1 MSKYKSANKA
11 ARTQLAYSLEW
22 EMQAELG
29 ADPAPYYFS
38 LPNILLEFRE
48 WLELNPHTPWSK
60 WKEWSNLSSSQ
71 RWIISRVILREVTLE
86 EAKETNKVRLRLI
99 RYLKLN
105 EGIGL
110 PYEKEGVWFEELRTP
125 QLAERL
131 VNLGIKDWWEVKR
144 FLPLWEGVRAPGRV
158 WNSGHQPD
166 HSTVLEVALTPNYNR
181 LPIWVKRVLVRMPV
195 PTRIGNVWDLIPAV
209 RVWKYNTEIPKSL
222 AVRLGTLYKSRPDL
236 RALAGV
242 IWKKEGGQWDR
253 ARRRS
258 RTERIC
264 AFWQRFN
271 QVCHSGRT
279 AIAQYLWVSGHK
291 RLALRKLYGELS
303 WAIERPLLKAF
314 NDNEEAI
321 FGEEGYIPALKVAVA
336 NKLLRGNPPEYLIPL
351 VLTFGSRSEEWLS
364 KMAKL
369 GYSEHDATYW
379 LPLGGQG
386 LSEFLFAQ
394 GERLRQRST
403 SVSELGLICR
413 VWHKLSAEE
422 RSLPFRQLVL
432 ICKVRKYSHINHQ
445 EFALE
450 CANWGVAT
458 GDYKSYENKF
468 IHSLEVPNFL
478 PGIDATRDGI
488 RAYFL
493 PREDTRGL
501 FLGEYTKCCQHPDG
515 AGETCAWYGQQ
526 KPNSGFLVFED
537 DSGTIIAQS
546 WTWIN
551 ESGDLCFDNCEALG
565 LGQREPT
572 VILLYEKIAQKI
584 LEMHSVNR
592 VLLGANGDLYGAPAT
607 WGEPLKV
614 GRSLLPED
622 YKDYTDAK
630 RVYVLRER
638 MAPLFTL
645 GGKFMCPYRTY
656 FQLDHQTTQRR
667 SVDGPACH
675 INLDGHRWYVV
686 PEDDFEVIT
695 LIE

>member
-1 MSKYKSANKA
+1 MSKFIKSAKTKA
-11 ARTQLAYSLEW
+11 ARLQLAYSFEW

-29 ADPAPYYFS
+29 VDSAPYYSS
-38 LPNILLEFRE
+38 LYNILLEFRE
-48 WLELNPHTPWSK
+48 WLELNPHTPWS
-60 WKEWSNLSSSQ
+60 EWEEWNSLSSSE
-71 RWIISRVILREVTLE
+71 RWIISRVILREITLE
-86 EAKETNKVRLRLI
+86 EAKEANKVRLRLI
-99 RYLKLN
+99 RYLHLN

-125 QLAERL
+125 QLAQRL
-131 VNLGIKDWWEVKR
+131 VDLGVKHWWEVKR

-158 WNSGHQPD
+158 WNSGYNPD
-166 HSTVLEVALTPNYNR
+166 YSTVLAVACTPNYNR
-181 LPIWVKRVLVRMPV
+181 LPIWVKRILVRMPV
-195 PTRIGNVWDLIPAV
+195 PTRIGNVWDYIPAA

-242 IWKKEGGQWDR
+242 IWKEEGGQWDR
-253 ARRRS
+253 RS
-258 RTERIC
+258 RTERVN

-271 QVCHSGRT
+271 KVCHSGRT

-303 WAIERPLLKAF
+303 CAIERPLLKAF
-314 NDNEEAI
+314 KDNEEAI
-321 FGEEGYIPALKVAVA
+321 FGEEGHIPALKVAVA
-336 NKLLRGNPPEYLIPL
+336 NKLMLREDPPEYLVPL
-351 VLTFGSRSEEWLS
+351 VTTFGSRSEEWLS
-364 KMAKL
+364 KIAKL

-413 VWHKLSAEE
+413 VWHKLSVEE
-422 RSLPFRQLVL
+422 RSLPFRQLVTV
-432 ICKVRKYSHINHQ
+432 CKVHKYASINHR

-450 CANWGVAT
+450 CANWGVST
-458 GDYKSYENKF
+458 RDFEYYEGRF
-468 IHSLEVPNFL
+468 IPSLQVPNFL

-501 FLGEYTKCCQHPDG
+501 FLGEYTNCCQHPY
-515 AGETCAWYGQQ
+515 GEGEACAWYGQE

-537 DSGTIIAQS
+537 DSRTIIAQS

-551 ESGDLCFDNCEALG
+551 QSGDLCFDNCEALY
-565 LGQREPT
+565 LGQRERT
-572 VILLYEKIAQKI
+572 VILLYKEIAQKI
-584 LEMHSVNR
+584 LEKMHPVDR
-592 VLLGANGDLYGAPAT
+592 VLLGANGDLYGALAA

-622 YKDYTDAK
+622 YQDYTDAK
-630 RVYVLRER
+630 RVHVLRER
-638 MAPLFTL
+638 LAPYFTL
-645 GGKFMCPYRTY
+645 GGKFYL
-656 FQLDHQTTQRR
+656 QLGYQTTQRR
-667 SVDGPACH
+667 SVDGLACH
-675 INLDGHRWYVV
+675 IDLDGHRWYVQ
-686 PEDDFEVIT
+686 PDGDLEFIT
-695 LIE
+695 LME